1 MTISRIVYE
10 QSLKD
15 GIRVFQD
22 VIGRADVPLHTFEIF
37 LTISEKSPP
46 TTEDVKKLFPGLS
59 HSAVSRNVQ
68 ILTATSN
75 TRKDGGFPLCEYV
88 VDPKDRRYKYI
99 HLTKLG
105 KEVRESIYA
114 NGVRLLNESISA

>member
-22 VIGRADVPLHTFEIF
+22 AIGRADVPLHTFEIF
-37 LTISEKSPP
+37 LSISEKSPP

>member
-22 VIGRADVPLHTFEIF
+22 AIGRADVPLHTFEIF
-37 LTISEKSPP
+37 LSISEKSPP

-114 NGVRLLNESISA
+114 NGVRLLNESIST

>member
-22 VIGRADVPLHTFEIF
+22 AIGRADVPLHTFEIF
-37 LTISEKSPP
+37 LSISEKTPP

>member
-1 MTISRIVYE
+1 MTIRRIVYE

-22 VIGRADVPLHTFEIF
+22 AIGRADVPLHTFEIF
-37 LTISEKSPP
+37 LSISEKTPP